1 MPITVFVN
9 GVTTIRVTLPEVSVV
24 RVMPALMA
32 GPSGPPGPVGDQ
44 GPPGPVGADGNGI
57 ASTVDNGD
65 GTFTIT
71 YDDGSDFTTPDFT
84 GPSGPAGTITQVTP
98 ITVLDTGWTL
108 VSGLYEYDV
117 SDSNILAGSIV
128 DIIPTNADYAT
139 VIAAQLLPE
148 STSTV
153 GSVKIFAIN
162 QPTADFDVTLNIF
175 D

>member
-24 RVMPALMA
+24 RVMPAPMV
-32 GPSGPPGPVGDQ
+32 GPQGPQGLPGPV

-71 YDDGSDFTTPDFT
+71 YDDGSTFTTPDFT
-84 GPSGPAGTITQVTP
+84 GPSGPAGTITQVTS
-98 ITVLDTGWTL
+98 ITVLQASWSL
-108 VSGLYEYDV
+108 VSGLYEYDI
-117 SDSNILAGSIV
+117 SDSNILSTSIV
-128 DIIPTNADYAT
+128 DVIPANADYAT
-139 VIAAQLLPE
+139 VVAAQVLPE
-148 STSTV
+148 NVSSS
-153 GSVKIFAIN
+153 GQVKIFAVN
-162 QPTADFDVTLNIF
+162 QPTTDFDVTINIF